1 MKKLIV
7 LAGICIFTLT
17 GCGVG
22 ATKTMSCTYK
32 NTGSSLTTKMTY
44 NIDYQ
49 GTEVKKL
56 RVTYD
61 YHQNDMNN
69 NGTASGNNTA
79 GGTNGTTNNG
89 TTTNGDNMDGVGTG
103 TDGTTNDN
111 FPDNDDIVDGIVGS
125 AIDSIVNGV
134 TDTILDIAGLRT
146 RHASVQSTYG
156 NITGFSVQNTN
167 DTTDNDYRVTY
178 VIDYDSISDADLAT
192 LNLSRDIDTLRS
204 NYTNQGF
211 TCAE

>member
-7 LAGICIFTLT
+7 LIGICSFMLT
-17 GCGVG
+17 GCGMG
-22 ATKTMSCTYK
+22 ATKTMSCTYQ
-32 NTGSSLTTKMTY
+32 NTGTYLTTKMTY

-61 YHQNDMNN
+61 YHQDNANDYNDMTND
-69 NGTASGNNTA
+69 GTDENI
-79 GGTNGTTNNG
+79 
-89 TTTNGDNMDGVGTG
+89 DGVGTG
-103 TDGTTNDN
+103 TDGTTNDTY
-111 FPDNDDIVDGIVGS
+111 PDNDGIIDGVVGS
-125 AIDSIVNGV
+125 AIDNIINGV
-134 TDTILDIAGLRT
+134 TNTILDIAGLRD

-156 NITGFSVQNTN
+156 NMPGFSVQNTN
-167 DTTDNDYRVTY
+167 DITDNDYRVTY
-178 VIDYDSISDADLAT
+178 VIDYDQISDNDLAT

-204 NYTNQGF
+204 NYTIQGF